1 MRVMAAGCN
10 GTGSGVARGRRLL
23 AAGALGSALWLAAC
37 GGSGGAA
44 TAPRQT
50 VSPPPTG
57 PTNVTVTNNAFTPAS
72 STVPAGST
80 ITWTWD
86 SCTGGDIYGSGQ
98 TCVNHSVVWD
108 DDGSGSGVK
117 SQGSYQK
124 TFPTAGTYTYHCS
137 VHGAAMKGAVTVQ

>member
-1 MRVMAAGCN
+1 MRVMAGC
-10 GTGSGVARGRRLL
+10 SGVEKGIARGRCLL
-23 AAGALGSALWLAAC
+23 AAGALGSALVLAAC
-37 GGSGGAA
+37 GGGSGGA
-44 TAPRQT
+44 TAPQRK

-98 TCVNHSVVWD
+98 TCVDHSVVWD
-108 DDGSGSGVK
+108 ADGSTSGVK

-124 TFPTAGTYTYHCS
+124 AFPTAGTYTYHCS
-137 VHGAAMKGAVTVQ
+137 VHGAAMTGAVTVQ